1 MRQYTAAAHHPITT
15 FRPAAPS
22 ARHHDYRVDKQT
34 GTGAARLALEVSPHL
49 TLRGRN
55 FLFGARA
62 PRSEANV
69 GAAGLSVWRG
79 RISSGGGQRLRG
91 EWRRARDRLRY
102 LPGDAGDRIYL
113 LKRGLVKISTLTD
126 DGKEIILALLR
137 PGEVFGEESVLEDA
151 PRDHMAEA
159 YEDALICVIT
169 RQDFLG
175 ILRAHPEMAFKVT
188 KLVGFRLKTLR
199 NRVEGLL
206 FKGAPARL
214 AQTLLDLARGHGV
227 KDAEGVLVPLKLSQQ
242 DLANLIGVTRESVNL
257 ALADF
262 RERGLVETKGRSLR
276 VRRPDELRAL
286 V

>member
-1 MRQYTAAAHHPITT
+1 VAQHTKLWYVKNVNLFHGMSDDQMRMVEERTVMREI
-15 FRPAAPS
+15 R
-22 ARHHDYRVDKQT
+22 RK
-34 GTGAARLALEVSPHL
+34 EVL
-49 TLRGRN
+49 
-55 FLFGARA
+55 
-62 PRSEANV
+62 
-69 GAAGLSVWRG
+69 
-79 RISSGGGQRLRG
+79 
-91 EWRRARDRLRY
+91 Y

-113 LKRGLVKISTLTD
+113 LKRGVVKISTLTD

-151 PRDHMAEA
+151 PRDQMAEA

-169 RQDFLG
+169 RQDFMG

-214 AQTLLDLARGHGV
+214 AQTLLDLARDHGV
-227 KDAEGVLVPLKLSQQ
+227 KDDGGVIVPLKLSQQ

-262 RERGLVETKGRSLR
+262 RSRGFLEFEGRHLR
-276 VRRPDELRAL
+276 ILRTEDLRAL

>member
-1 MRQYTAAAHHPITT
+1 MAQHTKLWYVKNVNLFHGMSDDQMRMVEERTVMREI
-15 FRPAAPS
+15 R
-22 ARHHDYRVDKQT
+22 RK
-34 GTGAARLALEVSPHL
+34 EVL
-49 TLRGRN
+49 
-55 FLFGARA
+55 
-62 PRSEANV
+62 
-69 GAAGLSVWRG
+69 
-79 RISSGGGQRLRG
+79 
-91 EWRRARDRLRY
+91 Y

-113 LKRGLVKISTLTD
+113 LKRGVVKISTLTD

-137 PGEVFGEESVLEDA
+137 KGEVFGEESVLEDA

-169 RQDFLG
+169 RQDFMG

-214 AQTLLDLARGHGV
+214 AQTLLDLARDHGV
-227 KDAEGVLVPLKLSQQ
+227 KDAEGILLPLRLSQQ

-262 RERGLVETKGRSLR
+262 RERGLVETDGRSLR
-276 VRRPDELRAL
+276 LRRPDELRTL
-286 V
+286 T

>member
-1 MRQYTAAAHHPITT
+1 VAQRTKLWYLKN
-15 FRPAAPS
+15 
-22 ARHHDYRVDKQT
+22 V
-34 GTGAARLALEVSPHL
+34 
-49 TLRGRN
+49 N
-55 FLFGARA
+55 LFHGM
-62 PRSEANV
+62 SEAQMQMV
-69 GAAGLSVWRG
+69 E
-79 RISSGGGQRLRG
+79 QRTVMR
-91 EWRRARDRLRY
+91 EIRRKEVLY

-113 LKRGLVKISTLTD
+113 LKRGIVKISTLTGE
-126 DGKEIILALLR
+126 GKEIILALLR
-137 PGEVFGEESVLEDA
+137 PGEVFGEEAVLDEA

-159 YEDALICVIT
+159 YDDALLCVIT

-214 AQTLLDLARGHGV
+214 AQTLLDLARDHGV
-227 KDAEGVLVPLKLSQQ
+227 QDSGGVLLPLKLSQQ

-262 RERGLVETKGRSLR
+262 RSRGLVEQDGRHLRILR
-276 VRRPDELRAL
+276 VEDLRGLA
-286 V
+286 